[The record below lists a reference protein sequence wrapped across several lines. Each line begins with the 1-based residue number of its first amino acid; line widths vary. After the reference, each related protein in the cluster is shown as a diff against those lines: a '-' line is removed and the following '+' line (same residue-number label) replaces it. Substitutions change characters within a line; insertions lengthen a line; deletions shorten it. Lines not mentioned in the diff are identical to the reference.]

1 MYDDYSDETNDSQV
15 TTSEYILL
23 DKKRTSTEADVN
35 SISANNSNEDCI
47 TSDSEKQ
54 NRINEAMKIFNPL
67 FDGVPAQHF
76 SYLMTFTTGYGVTY
90 SFAVTDQTQREAMAR
105 KAVELS
111 ELGNDVW
118 HAVNLVCVAPKAG
131 KRGDEKAVS
140 YQTAVVVDID
150 ICSDAHKS
158 DNLAADFEE
167 AKSFLPFAPSIIVNS
182 GFGVHAYY
190 IWSEPL
196 AVTDANREEIK
207 RRNNL
212 LLDVVRQRAN
222 GKKIDG
228 VGDLPR
234 ILRTPGTYNYKLG
247 KDNAPLCHVVEV
259 NDVRFTPE
267 QLDEKLNALYV
278 ERKLEPKP
286 THSVGFDFADDN
298 PDLKEFRIRR
308 MLEFISVVDGEYE
321 KWLSVGMALK
331 NEGLACSLWE
341 DWSQT
346 QPEYKEG
353 ECESKWQGFNRPG
366 YGIGTLYQYAVE
378 GGYNEKETRR
388 EWKELHR
395 VFRSDIMQK
404 KFPTKGC
411 QKMQNDNIRKPEKSQ
426 ELKEELQAVNKAL
439 YDLAVEKD
447 KALERLSGVE
457 TFDNETIFSED
468 VVRAAAFAR
477 LFDSKAFS
485 GFKGSIVLF
494 NQKTKDKKV
503 SVNDWFRAV
512 KEKAAEL
519 DALHK
524 NLLSQKNEIQ
534 TQISSL
540 SFVAE
545 HDLLKGLTFPAG
557 FSISAQS
564 GIKKIVDGK
573 VITVCRRPVVITEK
587 IYNVEDKTL
596 KLKLAYMNTTGKWK
610 SIDAQSAAIVFNN
623 RKLVDLADKGLPV
636 TSSNAKHLVDFL
648 DAFNVQNETVFPMT
662 YSVPRGG
669 WCTFED
675 ENYFIDPRREVSLTE
690 DDKKIC
696 VKIDSQSQFVQALK
710 QRGSLKAWR
719 RAYKLAKKSPVA
731 RLTVTAAVA
740 PILLKILGERNF
752 LLYIYAPTRAGKTT
766 ALYLGASA
774 VGNEKIIRSFD
785 ATKNGLAGA
794 AADVNDY
801 PFLIDEKQVADNKI
815 KEQLDSLVYALANG
829 IGRTKL
835 NKDSTLRK
843 TTDWRTIPIMTGETL
858 LLPDNVTG
866 GANTRLLTIA
876 APGVILDPKTCREI
890 RNIIADNFGL
900 AFPLVIDKISSIGK
914 KELREKYNSL
924 VDFFTEKYP
933 DILHEYCRYMAVLTL
948 ADALLNAVLSEEC
961 EDTQE
966 DFSALLE
973 DAKLNAKE
981 IFKLIPTNDEISD
994 TAREREFVL
1003 GVVAQSQN
1011 SFIGGNV
1018 PLERMQ
1024 VIKGKFDKPYNYI
1037 AVAALKKACA
1047 EEGFDYRKLVSD
1059 LVADDF
1065 FVPSD
1070 TVEKGYKKPRPTVKV
1085 WLGKGA
1091 TNCYRFRADFKQEI
1105 KKPPENPPE
1114 KLIEES
1120 SEENIQDIVD
1130 ETFGFLT
1137 EGQQEV
1143 PDKKVFNK
1151 KIPGKPPD

>member
-1 MYDDYSDETNDSQV
+1 MYDDYSDETSESQI
-15 TTSEYILL
+15 TISERTLY
-23 DKKRTSTEADVN
+23 DKKRTSTEADAN
-35 SISANNSNEDCI
+35 SISANNSNDDCI
-47 TSDSEKQ
+47 TSDVEKQ
-54 NRINEAMKIFNPL
+54 SRINEAMKIFNLL
-67 FDGVPAQHF
+67 FDGVPAKHF

-90 SFAVTDQTQREAMAR
+90 SFAVTDQTQCEAMAR

-118 HAVNLVCVAPKAG
+118 HAVNPVAVSPTGG
-131 KRGDEKAVS
+131 KRGDETAVS

-167 AKSFLPFAPSIIVNS
+167 AKSFLPFTPTLLVFS
-182 GFGVHAYY
+182 GYGLHAYY
-190 IWSEPL
+190 IWAEPL
-196 AVTDANREEIK
+196 AVTDDNREEIK

-212 LLDVVRQRAN
+212 LIDVVRQRAN

-267 QLDEKLNALYV
+267 QLDEKLNSLYV
-278 ERKLEPKP
+278 EKKPESKP
-286 THSVGFDFADDN
+286 TYSVDFADDN
-298 PDLKEFRIRR
+298 PELKEFRIRR
-308 MLEFISVVDGEYE
+308 MLDFISVVDGEYE

-331 NEGLACSLWE
+331 NEDLACSLWE
-341 DWSQT
+341 NWSRT

-378 GGYNEKETRR
+378 GGYDETETRR
-388 EWKELHR
+388 EWKELHPE
-395 VFRSDIMQK
+395 FDTGEK
-404 KFPTKGC
+404 K
-411 QKMQNDNIRKPEKSQ
+411 KSSLDK
-426 ELKEELQAVNKAL
+426 LKEGLRSVTKAL
-439 YDLAVEKD
+439 AEFTIEKD
-447 KALERLSGVE
+447 KALEHLSGVE
-457 TFDNETIFSED
+457 TFDNETIFSE
-468 VVRAAAFAR
+468 VIVTAAAFAR

-485 GFKGSIVLF
+485 SFKGSITLF
-494 NQKTKDKKV
+494 NQKTKEKKT
-503 SVNDWFRAV
+503 SVNDWLRAV
-512 KEKAAEL
+512 KEKAGEI
-519 DALHK
+519 DARHK
-524 NLLSQKNEIQ
+524 ALLSRKNEIQ

-540 SFVAE
+540 FFVAE
-545 HDLLKGLTFPAG
+545 HDLLKGLAFPIG
-557 FSISAQS
+557 YNVSAQN
-564 GIKKIVDGK
+564 GITKIDGEK
-573 VITVCRRPVVITEK
+573 IITVCRRPIVITEK
-587 IYNVEDKTL
+587 TYNIEDKIL
-596 KLKLAYMNTTGKWK
+596 KLKLAHMNTTGKWK
-610 SIDAQSAAIVFNN
+610 SIPAQSAAIIFNS
-623 RKLVDLADKGLPV
+623 RKLVDLAEQGLPV
-636 TSSNAKHLVDFL
+636 TSSNATALVDFL

-662 YSVPRGG
+662 YSVSRGG
-669 WCTFED
+669 WYTFD
-675 ENYFIDPRREVSLTE
+675 DKDYFVDPRCELSVNK
-690 DDKKIC
+690 DDKKIR

-710 QRGSLKAWR
+710 QHGSLKAWK
-719 RAYKLAKKSPVA
+719 RAYKLVKKSPVA
-731 RLTVTAAVA
+731 RLIVAAAIA

-774 VGNEKIIRSFD
+774 VGSDKIIRSFD

-801 PFLIDEKQVADNKI
+801 PFLIDEKQVADNRI

-866 GANTRLLTIA
+866 GANTRLLTVA
-876 APGVILDPKTCREI
+876 APSVILDADTCKQI

-914 KELREKYNSL
+914 RTLREIYGKI
-924 VDFFTEKYP
+924 VEFFA
-933 DILHEYCRYMAVLTL
+933 DEYSNVLDEYRRYMAVLTL
-948 ADALLNAVLSEEC
+948 ADALLNVVLSEEC

-973 DAKLNAKE
+973 DAKILAKE
-981 IFKLIPTNDEISD
+981 IFPLLPTNAEISD
-994 TAREREFVL
+994 TVREREFVL
-1003 GVVAQSQN
+1003 GFITQNQSR
-1011 SFIGGNV
+1011 FIGGNV

-1024 VIKGKFDKPYNYI
+1024 AFCGKLDDSKFIYI
-1037 AVAALKKACA
+1037 TVAALKKACA

-1059 LVADDF
+1059 LVADGF

-1070 TVEKGYKKPRPTVKV
+1070 TVEKGYKNPRPTVKV
-1085 WLGKGA
+1085 WLAKSA
-1091 TNCYRFRADFKQEI
+1091 TNCYRFRTEHFKR
-1105 KKPPENPPE
+1105 
-1114 KLIEES
+1114 
-1120 SEENIQDIVD
+1120 
-1130 ETFGFLT
+1130 
-1137 EGQQEV
+1137 
-1143 PDKKVFNK
+1143 
-1151 KIPGKPPD
+1151 

>member
-1 MYDDYSDETNDSQV
+1 MYDDDYSDETNDNQI
-15 TTSEYILL
+15 TTSECVLC
-23 DKKRTSTEADVN
+23 DKKRTSTEADAN
-35 SISANNSNEDCI
+35 SISANNSNGDCI
-47 TSDSEKQ
+47 TSDAEKQ
-54 NRINEAMKIFNPL
+54 SRINEAMKIFNPL
-67 FDGVPAQHF
+67 FDGIPAGHF
-76 SYLMTFTTGYGVTY
+76 SYLMTFTTSYGVTY
-90 SFAVTDQTQREAMAR
+90 AFAVTDQTQREEMAC

-131 KRGDEKAVS
+131 KRGDETAVS
-140 YQTAVVVDID
+140 YQTAIVVDID

-158 DNLAADFEE
+158 DNLAANFDE
-167 AKSFLPFAPSIIVNS
+167 AKSFLPFEPSIIVNS
-182 GFGVHAYY
+182 GFGIHAYY
-190 IWSEPL
+190 IWAKTL

-212 LLDVVRQRAN
+212 LIDVVRQRAN

-247 KDNAPLCHVVEV
+247 RDNAPLCHVVEV

-278 ERKLEPKP
+278 EKKLESKP
-286 THSVGFDFADDN
+286 THSVGFDFANDS

-308 MLEFISVVDGEYE
+308 MLDFISVVDGEYE

-341 DWSQT
+341 DWSRT

-353 ECESKWQGFNRPG
+353 ECESKWQGFNRLG

-378 GGYNEKETRR
+378 GGYGETETRR
-388 EWKELHR
+388 EWKELHPE
-395 VFRSDIMQK
+395 FDTGEK
-404 KFPTKGC
+404 K
-411 QKMQNDNIRKPEKSQ
+411 KSSLDK
-426 ELKEELQAVNKAL
+426 LKEGLRSVTKAL
-439 YDLAVEKD
+439 AEFTVEKD
-447 KALERLSGVE
+447 KALEHLSSVE

-468 VVRAAAFAR
+468 VVTEAAFAR

-485 GFKGSIVLF
+485 GFKGSITLF
-494 NQKTKDKKV
+494 NQKTKEKKT
-503 SVNDWFRAV
+503 SVNDWLRTV
-512 KEKAAEL
+512 KEKAGEI
-519 DALHK
+519 DARHK
-524 NLLSQKNEIQ
+524 ELLSRKNEIQ

-545 HDLLKGLTFPAG
+545 HDFLKGLAFPIG
-557 FSISAQS
+557 YNVSSQS
-564 GIKKIVDGK
+564 GITKIDGEK
-573 VITVCRRPVVITEK
+573 VITVCRRPIVITEK
-587 IYNVEDKTL
+587 TYNIEDKIL
-596 KLKLAYMNTTGKWK
+596 KLKLAHMNTTGKWK
-610 SIDAQSAAIVFNN
+610 SIPAQSAAIIFNS
-623 RKLVDLADKGLPV
+623 RKLVDLAEQGLPV
-636 TSSNAKHLVDFL
+636 TSSNATALVDFL
-648 DAFNVQNETVFPMT
+648 DAFNVQNETIFPMT
-662 YSVPRGG
+662 YSVSRGG
-669 WCTFED
+669 WYTFD
-675 ENYFIDPRREVSLTE
+675 DKDYFVDPRCELSLTK
-690 DDKKIC
+690 DDKRIRI
-696 VKIDSQSQFVQALK
+696 KIDSQSQFVQALK
-710 QRGSLKAWR
+710 QCGNLKDWK
-719 RAYKLAKKSPVA
+719 RAYKLARKSPVA
-731 RLTVTAAVA
+731 RLIVAAAIA

-801 PFLIDEKQVADNKI
+801 PFLIDEKQVADNRI

-866 GANTRLLTIA
+866 GANTRLLTVA
-876 APGVILDPKTCREI
+876 APSVILDADTCKQI

-914 KELREKYNSL
+914 KTLRETYSKI
-924 VDFFTEKYP
+924 VEFFA
-933 DILHEYCRYMAVLTL
+933 DEYSNVLDEYRRYMAVLTL
-948 ADALLNAVLSEEC
+948 ADALLNVVLSEEC

-966 DFSALLE
+966 DFSTLLE
-973 DAKLNAKE
+973 DAKIFAKE
-981 IFKLIPTNDEISD
+981 IFPLLPTNAEISD
-994 TAREREFVL
+994 TVREREFVL
-1003 GVVAQSQN
+1003 GFITQNQSR
-1011 SFIGGNV
+1011 FIGGNV

-1024 VIKGKFDKPYNYI
+1024 AFCGKLDDPKFIYI
-1037 AVAALKKACA
+1037 TVAALKKACA

-1059 LVADDF
+1059 LVADGF

-1070 TVEKGYKKPRPTVKV
+1070 TVDKGYKNPRPTVKV
-1085 WLGKGA
+1085 WLAKSA
-1091 TNCYRFRADFKQEI
+1091 TNCYRFRAEHFKR
-1105 KKPPENPPE
+1105 
-1114 KLIEES
+1114 
-1120 SEENIQDIVD
+1120 
-1130 ETFGFLT
+1130 
-1137 EGQQEV
+1137 
-1143 PDKKVFNK
+1143 
-1151 KIPGKPPD
+1151 